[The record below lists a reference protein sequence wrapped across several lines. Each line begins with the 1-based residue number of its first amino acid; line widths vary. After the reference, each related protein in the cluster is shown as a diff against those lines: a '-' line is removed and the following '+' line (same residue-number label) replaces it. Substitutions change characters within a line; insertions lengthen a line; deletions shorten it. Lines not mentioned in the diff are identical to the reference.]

1 MKHTRLS
8 RRGFTVVEIL
18 VAVVILGVLAVGVAR
33 FSAGFATAL
42 TNSSV
47 RVVAAGVALDRMQ
60 LIRADPD
67 YVNLVSQY
75 NAGAGADTTGFPNF
89 PRMHRLTYLVRDQ
102 SGSPARDRIMITVK
116 VIDPGMPDTVAVTSV
131 IASP

>member
-1 MKHTRLS
+1 MKLRRS
-8 RRGFTVVEIL
+8 KQRGFTVIEIL

-75 NAGAGADTTGFPNF
+75 NAGAGSDTTGFPDF

-102 SGSPARDRIMITVK
+102 SGTPARDRIMITVK

>member
-1 MKHTRLS
+1 M
-8 RRGFTVVEIL
+8 
-18 VAVVILGVLAVGVAR
+18 LAVGVAR

-47 RVVAAGVALDRMQ
+47 RVVAAGATRSTGCR

-75 NAGAGADTTGFPNF
+75 NAGPGADTTGFPDF
-89 PRMHRLTYLVRDQ
+89 PRMHRLTYVVRDQ
-102 SGSPARDRIMITVK
+102 SGTPARDRTTVTVK
-116 VIDPGMPDTVAVTSV
+116 VIDPGMPDTVSVTSV